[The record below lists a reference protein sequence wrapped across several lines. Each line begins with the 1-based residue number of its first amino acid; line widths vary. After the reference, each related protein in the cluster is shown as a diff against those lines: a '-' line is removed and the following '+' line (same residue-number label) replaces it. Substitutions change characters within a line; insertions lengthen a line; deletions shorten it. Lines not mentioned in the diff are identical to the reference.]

1 MTKMESVSQ
10 SRRFMGTRLSEHD
23 FQACFSAFQKFDKDD
38 SGAIDTKEL
47 TSLLRSMG
55 QNPTDS
61 QVHDMIN
68 EIDVDGSGVVEF
80 EEFVKFITRLMKNID
95 PENEVREAYRR
106 FDPDNEGVIRV
117 EELRFVLSNLP
128 VKLSKAEIEEMI
140 LAANPHRDGQITFS
154 DFRRLIGI

>member
-1 MTKMESVSQ
+1 MDSTDWGE
-10 SRRFMGTRLSEHD
+10 RFRNCLKSEELSLCYE
-23 FQACFSAFQKFDKDD
+23 AFQIFDKDG
-38 SGAIDTKEL
+38 SGAIDAKEL

>member
-1 MTKMESVSQ
+1 
-10 SRRFMGTRLSEHD
+10 
-23 FQACFSAFQKFDKDD
+23 
-38 SGAIDTKEL
+38 
-47 TSLLRSMG
+47 MG

-106 FDPDNEGVIRV
+106 FVWFIN
-117 EELRFVLSNLP
+117 LNTSVL
-128 VKLSKAEIEEMI
+128 KLGGRAPKGGPKCFFFEKCQNMGEIIKIYCLKYMDG
-140 LAANPHRDGQITFS
+140 NPFFNQIQAPQQFYC
-154 DFRRLIGI
+154 I

>member
-1 MTKMESVSQ
+1 MPKKFGPTQKDVVEELEDLCKNAFFYYD
-10 SRRFMGTRLSEHD
+10 SRNTGYIRKT
-23 FQACFSAFQKFDKDD
+23 
-38 SGAIDTKEL
+38 EL